1 MQENVGKKKS
11 CSRFMKYMPLTL
23 LILPSLI
30 TIILFRYLPMFGLVL
45 PFKNMSS
52 ITNGF
57 FNSEWCGFD
66 NFKFIF
72 SGSDAIIAVRN
83 TILYNLGFI
92 IVNIVLGVLV
102 ALMLFELSSKFVKI
116 YQTLIFL
123 PYFISWVVGAF
134 VVKGFLDTDYGI
146 INNLLANFSFDKIE
160 WYSDP
165 KYWPFI
171 IMVISAWKGLGYN
184 VVLYYAS
191 LIGINPEY
199 YEATRL
205 DGANKFQQII
215 YVSIPMI
222 KRVIVVLFILNVG
235 KIMHA
240 DFGLFYNVPLNI
252 SALRSTTDVLDTYVY
267 RAMVELGDIGMS
279 SATAFFQSVIGFVL
293 VVLTNLFVKRIDEE
307 KSLF

>member
-1 MQENVGKKKS
+1 
-11 CSRFMKYMPLTL
+11 MKYLPLTM

-30 TIILFRYLPMFGLVL
+30 AIILFRYLPMFGLVL

-52 ITNGF
+52 MSNGF
-57 FNSEWCGFD
+57 FNSEWCGLD

-72 SGSDAIIAVRN
+72 SGSDALIAVRN

-92 IVNIVLGVLV
+92 IINIVLGVFV
-102 ALMLFELSSKFVKI
+102 ALMLFELSSKFVKT

-146 INNLLANFSFDKIE
+146 INNLLANFGFEKIG
-160 WYSDP
+160 WYSDA
-165 KYWPFI
+165 KYWPVI
-171 IMVISAWKGLGYN
+171 IIVISAWKGLGYN

-199 YEATRL
+199 YEAARL
-205 DGANKFQQII
+205 DGANKFQQIF

-222 KRVIVVLFILNVG
+222 KKVIVVLFILNVG

-279 SATAFFQSVIGFVL
+279 SAAAFFQSVIGFVL

-307 KSLF
+307 SSLF